1 MSCSIG
7 TAGAVGD
14 ELLLMPTRMRFAHVT
29 ICALHQCSG
38 RVGHR
43 LVVDTAQQP
52 SRFAAGESRN
62 RLYSR
67 SSARL
72 QPLWPLTSRSDGLH
86 AVAARPP
93 RYGGPA
99 YNRLGSC
106 NAACGR
112 YRRRHQNGSL
122 GRGAGHPSAEL
133 SLGSRGV
140 MNRRTL
146 SAMALAV
153 REEMDD
159 DEKQNGE
166 NQGKPDNANLPVPVE
181 PSKGDRLHSAAKA
194 ALGAVPVAGATL
206 QEVFASTWLPPLEKR
221 RNAWMQSI
229 TERMLRLE
237 TENRLKFED
246 LQQDEAFVTLM
257 LNAGAAAVR
266 THEDEKLNALRN
278 AVLNAACAEQPDR
291 NVELQFVSLVDQLSG
306 WHLRLLLLLADPT
319 RGMDEGHPLRTA
331 VLRSVIPVVEVQ
343 VPELR
348 GKPHLIDQLLDDLFN
363 KGLTVVRAAVV
374 APGYPALGK
383 RTSSL
388 GDAFLQYVLT
398 EPPNSRQNE
407 ADGSGPIAAG
417 PELSGPEG

>member
-1 MSCSIG
+1 MGLCYGPADGSHRVCPGLLRLWRVDRHGRRYHWRALCSMSCSIG

-146 SAMALAV
+146 S
-153 REEMDD
+153 
-159 DEKQNGE
+159 
-166 NQGKPDNANLPVPVE
+166 
-181 PSKGDRLHSAAKA
+181 
-194 ALGAVPVAGATL
+194 
-206 QEVFASTWLPPLEKR
+206 
-221 RNAWMQSI
+221 
-229 TERMLRLE
+229 ERHLSL
-237 TENRLKFED
+237 
-246 LQQDEAFVTLM
+246 
-257 LNAGAAAVR
+257 AAAAIRRIVGR
-266 THEDEKLNALRN
+266 VSPRN
-278 AVLNAACAEQPDR
+278 
-291 NVELQFVSLVDQLSG
+291 
-306 WHLRLLLLLADPT
+306 
-319 RGMDEGHPLRTA
+319 
-331 VLRSVIPVVEVQ
+331 
-343 VPELR
+343 
-348 GKPHLIDQLLDDLFN
+348 
-363 KGLTVVRAAVV
+363 
-374 APGYPALGK
+374 
-383 RTSSL
+383 
-388 GDAFLQYVLT
+388 
-398 EPPNSRQNE
+398 
-407 ADGSGPIAAG
+407 GP
-417 PELSGPEG
+417 